1 MKTLASAI
9 AAVVDGDLNALS
21 TVSAANDDDLLS
33 AAAELP
39 DLTISRP
46 ALIKVL
52 KAWRSGLGS
61 ADDVQRWASFVRRG
75 YIAGRF
81 HSGVASIDIAYDAN
95 DEELIVEIIGRFDE
109 IGDLIDGHID
119 DNEQEAMLKA
129 LET

>member
-1 MKTLASAI
+1 MTTLASAI
-9 AAVVDGDLNALS
+9 AAVVDGDLNSLS
-21 TVSAANDDDLLS
+21 TVLAANHDDLLR

-75 YIAGRF
+75 YIAGQF
-81 HSGVASIDIAYDAN
+81 HGGVTPIDIDYDAN

-119 DNEQEAMLKA
+119 DNEQQAMLKA